1 MSRVPEIRIAVRRD
15 AAANAEGEFVLYWMI
30 AARRARWNYALDRAI
45 EWARE
50 LGKPLVVLEA
60 LRADYPWASDR
71 LHAFAIAGMA
81 DNARAFA
88 RRAGSAGRSVRVAS
102 AESAAAASAAAE
114 PGGAL
119 YYPYVEPHAG
129 AGRGL
134 VAALA
139 RRACVVVTDDFPCF
153 FLPRMV
159 EAAARQIAVRFEA
172 VDSNGLLPLRATDR
186 VFVTA
191 ASFRRVLHR
200 ELPPHLEAPPR
211 AAPFARVRL
220 PRLGAMPRDIAARW
234 PAAPQAL
241 LDAARD
247 GDAAAIAARLASI
260 EIDHAVA
267 PVDPA
272 VTRGGAAA
280 ASERLEEFV
289 ARRLARYNEA
299 RTDLAERGT
308 SGLSAHLHFGHVS
321 AHEIVDALSRETGW
335 SAESIDARRAGER
348 AAWWGG
354 AGRFDD
360 ARADAAAAFLDELV
374 TWREI
379 GYNMAS
385 HAADYDRYET
395 LPTWARATLA
405 THASDPREPRYTP
418 ARLEAAATHDPL
430 WNAAQRQLVRD
441 GVIHNYVRML
451 WGKKILEW
459 SRTPGIALETMIH
472 LNNKYALDGRNP
484 NSYSGIFWCLGRY
497 DRPWGPERP
506 VFGTV
511 RYMSSANTARKM
523 DVKPYLARYGA
534 DSREERR
541 AL

>member
-1 MSRVPEIRIAVRRD
+1 VNRVPQVRIEERNR
-15 AAANAEGEFVLYWMI
+15 AAANADGEYVLYWMI

-60 LRADYPWASDR
+60 LRADYPWASGR
-71 LHAFAIAGMA
+71 LHAFVIAGMA

-88 RRAGSAGRSVRVAS
+88 RRAGTAGRSVRVAR
-102 AESAAAASAAAE
+102 AARADDAAAE

-119 YYPYVEPHAG
+119 YYPYIEPSTG

-159 EAAARQIAVRFEA
+159 DAAARQIAVRFET

-191 ASFRRVLHR
+191 ASFRRHLHR
-200 ELPPHLEAPPR
+200 ELPPHLDAPPR
-211 AAPFARVRL
+211 SAPFARLRL
-220 PRLGAMPRDIAARW
+220 PRLDALPREIAERW
-234 PAAPQAL
+234 PAASPAL
-241 LDAARD
+241 LGAARD
-247 GDAAAIAARLASI
+247 GDAAAIRAQLARL
-260 EIDHAVA
+260 EIDHTVA

-272 VTRGGAAA
+272 VARGGAEAA
-280 ASERLEEFV
+280 TGRLEDFV
-289 ARRLARYNEA
+289 AARLARYNDA

-308 SGLSAHLHFGHVS
+308 SGLSAYLHFGHVS
-321 AHEIVDALSRETGW
+321 AHQIIDALARETGW
-335 SAESIDARRAGER
+335 SAESIDARRPGER
-348 AAWWGG
+348 AAWWGA
-354 AGRFDD
+354 AGRTDD

-385 HAADYDRYET
+385 HAANFDRYES
-395 LPTWARATLA
+395 LPEWARATLA
-405 THASDPREPRYTP
+405 KHARDPREPRYTP
-418 ARLEAAATHDPL
+418 AQLEAAATRDPL
-430 WNAAQRQLVRD
+430 WNAAQRQLARD
-441 GVIHNYVRML
+441 GVIHNYLRML

-459 SRTPGIALETMIH
+459 SRTPEIALETMIH

-506 VFGTV
+506 IFGAV
-511 RYMSSANTARKM
+511 RYMSSDNTARKM
-523 DVKPYLARYGA
+523 DVKPYLARYGPTA
-534 DSREERR
+534 PQERL

>member
-1 MSRVPEIRIAVRRD
+1 MSRVPQVRIAVRND
-15 AAANAEGEFVLYWMI
+15 VAANTDGEFVLYWMI

-60 LRADYPWASDR
+60 LRSGYPWASDR
-71 LHAFAIAGMA
+71 LHAFVIAGMA

-88 RRAGSAGRSVRVAS
+88 GRVSRARRDAAPAVAP
-102 AESAAAASAAAE
+102 AAE
-114 PGGAL
+114 GQGGAL
-119 YYPYVEPHAG
+119 YYPYVEPRAG

-134 VAALA
+134 VGALA
-139 RRACVVVTDDFPCF
+139 RAACVVVTDDFPCF

-159 EAAARQIAVRFEA
+159 DAAAKQIPVRFEA
-172 VDSNGLLPLRATDR
+172 VDSNGVFPLRATDR

-200 ELPPHLEAPPR
+200 ELPPHLAAPPS
-211 AAPFARVRL
+211 ANPLARLRL
-220 PRLGAMPRDIAARW
+220 PRLDALPRAIAARW
-234 PAAPQAL
+234 PAASPEL
-241 LDAARD
+241 LGAARD
-247 GDAAAIAARLASI
+247 GDAAAIRAQLASFD
-260 EIDHAVA
+260 IDHAVA

-272 VTRGGAAA
+272 VTRGGAESAA
-280 ASERLEEFV
+280 ARLDDFV
-289 ARRLARYNEA
+289 AQRLARYNDA

-308 SGLSAHLHFGHVS
+308 SGLSAYLHFGHVS
-321 AHEIVDALSRETGW
+321 AHQILDALARETGW

-348 AAWWGG
+348 AAWWSAADRAGG
-354 AGRFDD
+354 DD
-360 ARADAAAAFLDELV
+360 ARCDAAAAFLDELI

-385 HAADYDRYET
+385 HTLGYDRYET
-395 LPTWARATLA
+395 LPEWARATLA
-405 THASDPREPRYTP
+405 EHASDPREERYTP

-430 WNAAQRQLVRD
+430 WNAAQRQLARD

-459 SRTPGIALETMIH
+459 SRTPQIALNAMIH

-497 DRPWGPERP
+497 DRPWGPKRP
-506 VFGTV
+506 IFGSV
-511 RYMSSANTARKM
+511 RYMSSDNTARKM
-523 DVKPYLARYGA
+523 DVKPYLARYGPS
-534 DSREERR
+534 SRQESL